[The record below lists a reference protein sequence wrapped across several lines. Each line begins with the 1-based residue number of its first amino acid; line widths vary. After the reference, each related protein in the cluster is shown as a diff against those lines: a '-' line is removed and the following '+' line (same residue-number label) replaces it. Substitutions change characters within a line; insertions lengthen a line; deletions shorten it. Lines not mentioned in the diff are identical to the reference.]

1 MHLAAAA
8 RTGGDPREAGCV
20 GRDKPCRPT
29 PLPVTYALLSTATAP
44 SAIVER
50 TPWQKHL
57 ARLER
62 AKYLFLLMVPGL
74 VFFVI
79 FRYVPIYGV
88 TLAFKEFVAADGIL
102 GSPWAGLK
110 YFNRLFTYPG
120 VGRVF
125 MNTVEISLLRLLM
138 GFPAPIILALMLNEL
153 RLGAFKRTVQTISY
167 LPHFLSWVV
176 IAGLVRQIL
185 SPSTGLLGY
194 LFSLFGAVPPVLLAD
209 QQWFIA
215 ILIISDVW
223 QSIGWGTIIYLAA
236 IAGVNPELYEVAT
249 IDGASRFRLI
259 WHITLP
265 SITPAIVIL
274 FILRVGHL
282 LEAGFDQIFNLYN
295 PAVYEVADII
305 DTYVYRMGLEGIQYS
320 FATAVGLAKNVIGCI
335 LLLLANRIS
344 KSFSEATLW

>member
-1 MHLAAAA
+1 MLS
-8 RTGGDPREAGCV
+8 
-20 GRDKPCRPT
+20 
-29 PLPVTYALLSTATAP
+29 LSSTAAPTAT
-44 SAIVER
+44 VKR
-50 TPWQKHL
+50 TPWQRRL
-57 ARLER
+57 AELDR

-125 MNTVEISLLRLLM
+125 MNTVEISLLRLLI

-153 RLGAFKRTVQTISY
+153 RVGVFKRTVQTISY

-176 IAGLVRQIL
+176 IAGLVRQVL

-194 LFSLFGAVPPVLLAD
+194 IFSLFDATAPVLLAD

-249 IDGASRFRLI
+249 IDGAGRFRLM

-265 SITPAIVIL
+265 SIAPAIVIL

-335 LLLLANRIS
+335 LLLMANRIS
-344 KSFSEATLW
+344 RAFSDATLW

>member
-1 MHLAAAA
+1 M
-8 RTGGDPREAGCV
+8 
-20 GRDKPCRPT
+20 
-29 PLPVTYALLSTATAP
+29 
-44 SAIVER
+44 
-50 TPWQKHL
+50 
-57 ARLER
+57 
-62 AKYLFLLMVPGL
+62 
-74 VFFVI
+74 
-79 FRYVPIYGV
+79 
-88 TLAFKEFVAADGIL
+88 
-102 GSPWAGLK
+102 K

-167 LPHFLSWVV
+167 LPHFLSLGGDRR
-176 IAGLVRQIL
+176 AGAPDTVTLHR
-185 SPSTGLLGY
+185 PSRLPLL
-194 LFSLFGAVPPVLLAD
+194 LFGAVPPVLLAD

-265 SITPAIVIL
+265 SIAPAIVIL